1 MIEVLGASFVIFHKP
16 FSTRFFATEPL
27 GKSHIHFIWILIQT
41 IQKEKI
47 YEVSGTLNIDQIFND
62 IENNSFFGSENDT
75 IDILTKDFP
84 SLRLLLPFVDK
95 MIHYLL

>member
-1 MIEVLGASFVIFHKP
+1 MIEVLGASFVIFHKS

-27 GKSHIHFIWILIQT
+27 EKSHIHFIWILIQT

-62 IENNSFFGSENDT
+62 IREQFLF
-75 IDILTKDFP
+75 
-84 SLRLLLPFVDK
+84 
-95 MIHYLL
+95 

>member
-16 FSTRFFATEPL
+16 FSTRFFTTEPG

-47 YEVSGTLNIDQIFND
+47 YAASGTLNIDQMFND
-62 IENNSFFGSENDT
+62 IREQFLFWQ
-75 IDILTKDFP
+75 
-84 SLRLLLPFVDK
+84 
-95 MIHYLL
+95 